1 MAISGMKTKN
11 HRKNKFSDKS
21 ISRRWILNH
30 LGLIFLILVVL
41 DIVVI
46 FALKNYF
53 YNNVGQYLSTKLSS
67 ITTILQKY
75 SEDENVN
82 FSTELQN
89 TVESF
94 SDKDKMELMAIGKS
108 GEVIVTSSGFSP
120 ENDEPMPD
128 YEKLVSTGV
137 GTWVGKL
144 SSGEKVTAVSVD
156 ISEYSSEY
164 SVVRVVSSMTLV
176 DRNLRSLALS
186 IIIVTAGIFLLI
198 VFTGVYFINS
208 ILKPILDINRIANKF
223 AMGNFKEKIDITTE
237 DELGQLG
244 SALNKMALAL
254 ENADA
259 MKNEFIS
266 SVSHELK
273 TPLTAIKGWAETVSY
288 DGVDKAMVQ
297 KGIKIIMSETDR
309 LSEMVEELLDF
320 SRMQTGHFS
329 LSYSLVDIL
338 AELEDAVLIYTQKAK
353 KEQIEVIYKAPENL
367 PLINGDKNRIR
378 QVFINVI
385 DNAIKY
391 SDPKGCVTVEAG
403 IRNGKIEVVVND
415 MGCGVSEEDLPKIK
429 TKFYRANLTRRGSGI
444 GLAVANEIVEMH
456 NGTLNITSKE
466 GVGTTVVIAIPYET
480 ENK

>member
-1 MAISGMKTKN
+1 MKTKK
-11 HRKNKFSDKS
+11 HGKNKFASQS
-21 ISRRWILNH
+21 ISRRWVLNH
-30 LGLIFLILVVL
+30 LGLVFLVLVVI
-41 DIVVI
+41 DVVAI

-53 YNNVGQYLSTKLSS
+53 YNNAKQYLSTKLSS
-67 ITTILQKY
+67 VTTILKKY
-75 SEDENVN
+75 SEDENIN

-94 SDKDKMELMAIGKS
+94 SDKDRMELMAIGRD
-108 GEVIVTSSGFSP
+108 GEVTVTSSGFSP
-120 ENDEPMPD
+120 ESDERMPD
-128 YEKLVSTGV
+128 YEQLMSTGV
-137 GTWVGKL
+137 GTWVGKI
-144 SSGEKVTAVSVD
+144 SGSEKVIAVSVD
-156 ISEYSSEY
+156 ISAYGSEY
-164 SVVRVVSSMTLV
+164 SVVRVVSSMSLV
-176 DRNLRSLALS
+176 DKNLRSLAFS
-186 IIIVTAGIFLLI
+186 IIAVTLGIFLLI
-198 VFTGVYFINS
+198 VFTGLYFINS

-223 AMGNFKEKIDITTE
+223 AMGNFKEKINVTSE

-244 SALNKMALAL
+244 SALNKMASAL

-288 DGVDKAMVQ
+288 DDVDKDMMK
-297 KGIKIIMSETDR
+297 KGIRIIISESNR

-338 AELEDAVLIYTQKAK
+338 AELEDAVLIYSQKAK
-353 KEQIEVIYKAPENL
+353 KDQIEVIYKAPENL

-403 IRNGKIEVVVND
+403 ARNGKIEVVVND
-415 MGCGVSEEDLPKIK
+415 MGCGVSAEDLPKIK

-444 GLAVANEIVEMH
+444 GLAVANEIIEMH
-456 NGTLNITSKE
+456 KGSLNITSKE
-466 GVGTTVVIAIPYET
+466 GVGTTVVISIPYDT
-480 ENK
+480 EK